1 LIFLWTGGPHEAV
14 LLVDLKTEAGIS
26 TAEVQDRLRERLVQI
41 APGSTVT
48 FEPADLVSQVMSFGS
63 PTPVEVAVTS
73 GDLEANR
80 NYAGLIAEKLREIN
94 VLRDVQLGELLDYP
108 TLDIQVDRER
118 AAQLGVTVADVGRA
132 LAPATWSS
140 RFTTP
145 VYWADPA
152 SGIAYQVQV
161 ETPQAR
167 ITSVEDIAG
176 LPVKANHVAPTLL
189 RDVASVVQGD
199 AYGEY
204 HRNNM
209 QRMITVNANVVG
221 SDLGSAA
228 AAISGALEMLPE
240 PPRGVTVTVRGQ
252 IAPMNLMVENLEF
265 GLGLSVVAVFLLLA
279 AYFQSLR
286 IALAIIMAIP
296 AVLAGVSLALLF
308 TGLTLNIQSFMGA
321 MMAIGISVANSILLC
336 TFADQYRRGG
346 RSSVE
351 AAVEASRS
359 RLRPILMT
367 SSVMISG
374 MIPMALG
381 TAQTAPLA
389 IAVIGGLIASTLTT
403 LLVIPSVFAIVE
415 QKTATHSASI
425 DPDDPESR
433 HYDGG
438 GLAGFPGAA

>member
-1 LIFLWTGGPHEAV
+1 
-14 LLVDLKTEAGIS
+14 
-26 TAEVQDRLRERLVQI
+26 
-41 APGSTVT
+41 
-48 FEPADLVSQVMSFGS
+48 
-63 PTPVEVAVTS
+63 
-73 GDLEANR
+73 
-80 NYAGLIAEKLREIN
+80 

-145 VYWADPA
+145 VYWADPS

-161 ETPQAR
+161 ETPQSK
-167 ITSVEDIAG
+167 ITSVEDVAG
-176 LPVKANHVAPTLL
+176 LPVKGNHSSPTLL
-189 RDVASVVQGD
+189 REVARIVEGH

-221 SDLGSAA
+221 ADLGSAA
-228 AAISGALEMLPE
+228 ARISSALASLPDA
-240 PPRGVTVTVRGQ
+240 PRGVTVTVRGQ
-252 IAPMNLMVENLEF
+252 VAPMNAMIDNLEL
-265 GLGLSVVAVFLLLA
+265 GLGLSVIAVFLLLA

-286 IALAIIMAIP
+286 IAFVIIMAIP
-296 AVLAGVSLALLF
+296 AVLTGVSLALLF
-308 TGLTLNIQSFMGA
+308 TGMTLNIQSFMGA

-346 RSSVE
+346 RSSAE
-351 AAVEASRS
+351 AAVEAARS

-374 MIPMALG
+374 MIPMALATG
-381 TAQTAPLA
+381 QTAPLA
-389 IAVIGGLIASTLTT
+389 IAVIGGLIASTVTT

-415 QKTATHSASI
+415 RNTATHSPSI
-425 DPDDPESR
+425 DPDDPASR
-433 HYDGG
+433 QYDGVLLEG
-438 GLAGFPGAA
+438 SSGAA